1 VALDEVVAALL
12 AVEDAVS
19 PVVAEVACTLA
30 VAVFPDVLV
39 RVAVD
44 IHAAQRRQAPVVVV
58 VLADVARTSVRLAVA
73 QVLGRCAPADS
84 SVRHAVAG
92 LGHFAL
98 AAYCAAVRHAA
109 EQSAP

>member
-1 VALDEVVAALL
+1 VVPDVALDAVVAAQL

-30 VAVFPDVLV
+30 VAVSLDASVQA
-39 RVAVD
+39 AVD
-44 IHAAQRRQAPVVVV
+44 IHAAQRRQALVVVV
-58 VLADVARTSVRLAVA
+58 VPADVARTSVRLAVA

-98 AAYCAAVRHAA
+98 AA
-109 EQSAP
+109 